1 MTGKTKHPP
10 HKIELNLR
18 EVGQLFNTM
27 DPAPFPEKDLD
38 GDAEEF
44 ILGWVREFPL
54 DEPVSLV
61 VHLAEF
67 PARGNPQSDVEQGI
81 HHYFTYRAEMNRLEL
96 RRMFKDG
103 RQSLIIGLAFL
114 SVCLMA
120 SHAIGGKDVGTAR
133 DIARESLTI
142 AGWVAMWRPMQI
154 YLYDWWPL
162 RRRGKLYQNWRGCM
176 SPSRKNPTHP
186 FSFGLQ
192 PLDLGLSKLPVPRER
207 VRFRP

>member
-18 EVGQLFNTM
+18 EVGQLFNTL
-27 DPAPFPEKDLD
+27 DPAPFPERDLD

-54 DEPVSLV
+54 NEPVTLV

-67 PARGNPQSDVEQGI
+67 PAKGNPQPDVEHGV
-81 HHYFTYRAEMNRLEL
+81 HHYFAYRAPDPHLASRISHLASQA
-96 RRMFKDG
+96 RARWPYA
-103 RQSLIIGLAFL
+103 STIGVAFL
-114 SVCLMA
+114 SACLMA

-162 RRRGKLYQNWRGCM
+162 RRRGKLYQ
-176 SPSRKNPTHP
+176 
-186 FSFGLQ
+186 
-192 PLDLGLSKLPVPRER
+192 KLAQMHISVLKK
-207 VRFRP
+207 V